1 MSLSAVQ
8 NRKINSLNNYGT
20 KSYPFF
26 LSFEVARAI
35 DDTGFFMSY
44 RGISPSSLDDRD
56 YYMTLKEVFYIMRK
70 TNKEMALKFLKKYMV

>member
-1 MSLSAVQ
+1 MVQ
-8 NRKINSLNNYGT
+8 

-35 DDTGFFMSY
+35 DNTQFFMSY
-44 RGISPSSLDDRD
+44 YDISPSSLEEKD